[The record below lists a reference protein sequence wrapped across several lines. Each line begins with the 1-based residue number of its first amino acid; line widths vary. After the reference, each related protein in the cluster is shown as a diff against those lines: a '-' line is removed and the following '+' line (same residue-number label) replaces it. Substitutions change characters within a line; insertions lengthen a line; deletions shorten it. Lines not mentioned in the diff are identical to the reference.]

1 MGARLAVGSI
11 LSATLL
17 AIGSGPADS
26 AVKERQLIDAGALKA
41 GVEDRADWCGPRVD
55 VAVRSNQAELFRGE
69 RIQLQR
75 MLGMVR
81 AALLLE
87 CPKAGSIRLT
97 GLVDDVF
104 VFGGE
109 ASKDANRATFSS

>member
-1 MGARLAVGSI
+1 
-11 LSATLL
+11 
-17 AIGSGPADS
+17 
-26 AVKERQLIDAGALKA
+26 
-41 GVEDRADWCGPRVD
+41 
-55 VAVRSNQAELFRGE
+55 
-69 RIQLQR
+69 

-87 CPKAGSIRLT
+87 YPKAGSIRLT